1 MSLYVIRWQETW
13 GEQTQGVFDDPCTG
27 QEVPRVLGGW
37 AGDWFP
43 SGFTLVPDSDSLNT
57 WLVTG
62 SDGRRLW
69 FFVEPVGGGG

>member
-13 GEQTQGVFDDPCTG
+13 GEQSQGVFDDACLD
-27 QEVPRVLGGW
+27 QEVTHVLGGW
-37 AGDWFP
+37 AGEWFP
-43 SGFTLVPDSDSLNT
+43 SGFTRTPDSDSPHT

-69 FFVEPVGGGG
+69 FFVEPVGTGI